1 MGDESQH
8 PSRQRGLADHLRALD
23 DSALV
28 ELLRARPDLATPLP
42 PDLSV
47 LASRVHSRMSV
58 ARALEQLDRFSIEV
72 LDAVRLCEPPATTAD
87 VRALV
92 GEVVPVARVT
102 AAIERLRTIGLVWG
116 SDESVRVVAGVA
128 EAAGGYPAG
137 LGRPATELTGGAK
150 VPSRAELAAQVAA
163 APIPATEV
171 LQRLAAGPPVGTIRG
186 ARRPAA
192 PGDESPVRWL
202 LAHGLLIPTGDDTVE
217 LPREVALLLR
227 GSSPLGDLHPD
238 PPEPASR
245 KYAPDAIDEAGAGQA
260 AEAIRVAEAVLDTC
274 AVEPPAV
281 LRGGGVGVRE
291 LRRIARTVG
300 VTDEIA
306 GMLLET
312 CHAAGLLDATSDADP
327 QWLPTAEYDVWLGR
341 SAAQRW
347 QRLAAAWLTMTRL
360 PMLIGQRDDRDR
372 LINALSTEVVRSSAP
387 VARMDALQAIAAQPP
402 GSAPEPAGIVA
413 YVDWTHPRRGANG
426 RDDAVVAALA
436 EAAALGITGRGA
448 LTRFGR
454 ALLADKPVTDLLGD
468 LLPTPLDH
476 VLVQPDLSVVAPGP
490 LEPDLAGAMG
500 MVAEV
505 ESAGAATVYRVT
517 AGSLR
522 HALDAGW
529 SADRIHHLFA
539 DRSRTP
545 IPQALT
551 YLIDD
556 TARRHGGL
564 RAGSAGCY
572 LRSDDAALLAG
583 ILADRA
589 NTPLRLRRIAPTVL
603 VSPLSRERV
612 LDGLRAGG
620 YAPVPEDTDGAVVI
634 SKPQSRR
641 STLRMRSIRPGAD
654 LPVLDD
660 ERLAGMVRALR
671 VADADARRS
680 RRTTTTIDMTE
691 LPGMTTA
698 TTLSVLQRAAR
709 QRSRVQLGY
718 VDAHGGTVQRTIR
731 PVSIGAGYLRA
742 EDDRTDVLHTF
753 ALHRI
758 TAATPLD
765 PHPEE
770 S

>member
-1 MGDESQH
+1 MVDESQH
-8 PSRQRGLADHLRALD
+8 PSRQRGLADYLRGLD
-23 DSALV
+23 NSALV

-47 LASRVHSRMSV
+47 LASRVHSRLSV
-58 ARALEQLDRFSIEV
+58 ARALEQLDRFSIEI
-72 LDAVRLCEPPATTAD
+72 LDAVRLCDPPVTVAE
-87 VRALV
+87 VQALV
-92 GEVVPVARVT
+92 GDAAAADRVA
-102 AAIERLRTIGLVWG
+102 AAIDRLRATGLVWG
-116 SDESVRVVAGVA
+116 SDESLRVVAGVA
-128 EAAGGYPAG
+128 EAAGTYPAG
-137 LGRPATELTGGAK
+137 LGRPAAELTGGAK
-150 VPSRAELAAQVAA
+150 VPSRAELAAQVTA
-163 APIPATEV
+163 APIAATEV
-171 LQRLAAGPPVGTIRG
+171 LQRLAAGPPVGAVRG

-192 PGDESPVRWL
+192 AGDESPVRWL

-227 GSSPLGDLHPD
+227 GSAPLGELHPD
-238 PPEPASR
+238 PPLPASR
-245 KYAPDAIDEAGAGQA
+245 QYSPDAIDEAGAGQA
-260 AEAIRVAEAVLDTC
+260 AELVRVAEAILEAC
-274 AVEPPAV
+274 LVEPPAV

-291 LRRIARTVG
+291 LRRIAKAVG
-300 VTDEIA
+300 ITDEIA

-312 CHAAGLLDATSDADP
+312 CHAAGLLDATTDADA
-327 QWLPTAEYDVWLGR
+327 QWLPTGEYDVWLGR
-341 SAAQRW
+341 SAAQRR
-347 QRLAAAWLTMTRL
+347 QRLAASWLAMNRL
-360 PMLIGQRDDRDR
+360 PLLIGQRDDRDR
-372 LINALSTEVVRSSAP
+372 LINALSAEVVRSSAP
-387 VARMDALQAIAAQPP
+387 VARLDALRAVAAQPP
-402 GSAPEPAGIVA
+402 GSAPDAASVA
-413 YVDWTHPRRGANG
+413 DYVAWTHPRRGGNG
-426 RDDAVVAALA
+426 RDDAVIAALT
-436 EAAALGITGRGA
+436 EAATLGITGRGA
-448 LTRFGR
+448 FTRYGR
-454 ALLADKPVTDLLGD
+454 ALLTDKPVVELLAD

-476 VLVQPDLSVVAPGP
+476 VLVQPDLTVVAPGP
-490 LEPDLAGAMG
+490 LEGDLAGAMG

-522 HALDAGW
+522 RALDAGW
-529 SADRIHHLFA
+529 SADQMHHLFA
-539 DRSRTP
+539 ERSRTP

-572 LRSDDAALLAG
+572 LRSDDAAQLAG

-612 LDGLRAGG
+612 LEGLRSGG
-620 YAPVPEDTDGAVVI
+620 YAPVPEDADGTVLI
-634 SKPQSRR
+634 SKPLSRR
-641 STLRMRSIRPGAD
+641 STPRTRSIRPGAD
-654 LPVLDD
+654 LPVMDD

-671 VADADARRS
+671 AADADARQT
-680 RRTTTTIDMTE
+680 RRTTTIDVTE

-698 TTLSVLQRAAR
+698 TTLAVLQRAAR

-765 PHPEE
+765 GSPDE